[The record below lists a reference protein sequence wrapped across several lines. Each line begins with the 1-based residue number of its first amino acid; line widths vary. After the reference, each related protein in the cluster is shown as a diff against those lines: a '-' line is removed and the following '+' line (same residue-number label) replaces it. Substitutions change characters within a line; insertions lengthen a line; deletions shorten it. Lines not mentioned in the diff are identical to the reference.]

1 MSTSV
6 LANPEH
12 GFRLF
17 QSLAEASVF
26 GSLVQELKLS
36 NMQLKLKLFGGFD
49 TVRREKIFSRY
60 HLPFGMA
67 GTKPSPYRGARHP
80 GLIDCGPVRLYRQ

>member
-26 GSLVQELKLS
+26 RQ
-36 NMQLKLKLFGGFD
+36 F
-49 TVRREKIFSRY
+49 
-60 HLPFGMA
+60 
-67 GTKPSPYRGARHP
+67 GARAEAFKHAAKIEIIWRVRYSQSRENILP
-80 GLIDCGPVRLYRQ
+80 VPSSLKMATNRAGLIRLRLGHTVQ